1 MAAQLITTPGSR
13 RMEDVLS
20 WLNYALVPSE
30 QVESLSTKH
39 VLLFF
44 PIASQ
49 QLVPRI
55 DLHNH
60 TLSCRGKC
68 QYCLEALSGSTAW
81 PKELVCTAKGKQV
94 SNDQEWKQQLFDN
107 ILAEIDL

>member
-1 MAAQLITTPGSR
+1 MAAQLITNPGSR
-13 RMEDVLS
+13 RMEDVLA
-20 WLNYALVPSE
+20 WLNYSLVPSE

-39 VLLFF
+39 ALLFF

-68 QYCLEALSGSTAW
+68 QYCQEARHD
-81 PKELVCTAKGKQV
+81 PK
-94 SNDQEWKQQLFDN
+94 S
-107 ILAEIDL
+107 